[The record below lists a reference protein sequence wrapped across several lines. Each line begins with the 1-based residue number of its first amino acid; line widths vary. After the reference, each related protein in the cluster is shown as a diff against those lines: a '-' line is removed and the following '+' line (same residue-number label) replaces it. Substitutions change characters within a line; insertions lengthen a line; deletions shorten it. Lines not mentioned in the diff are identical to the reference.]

1 MAQNTSA
8 KITVKGGTLEQA
20 MSQIEHQCNMTFLLS
35 TDNINT
41 KQHVNANL
49 KDVSLKEALAQM
61 LDGTG
66 ISYSFSGN
74 QIVLARH
81 QQTAARQQQQPK
93 GSTIKGRVLD
103 STGEPIIGASVFV
116 KGTKTGAVTDID
128 GNYQLTAS
136 PNATLV
142 VSYIGFKD
150 MEVKASE
157 AAHIT
162 LRENTESLG
171 EIVVVG
177 YGTQKKANLTGA
189 VSSVKMDDVLGNR
202 PLSTV
207 NEALQGA
214 VPGLQV
220 TGTSG
225 VPGEGMSFNV
235 RGVNSINSGSPL
247 VLVDNVEMDI
257 NMLDPNDIE
266 SVTVLKD
273 AASSAIYGARAA
285 FRRNPRNYQEGRGIG
300 FPHQLLQQLLFQ
312 PRCQHSAQGHSVAD
326 RTGLQGPGLCR
337 LSHRPGRR
345 HMAPTAQ

>member
-1 MAQNTSA
+1 MRQDNRMNVHSRQRLWTHLPAALAASLMLGLATPCGAMAQNTSA
-8 KITVKGGTLEQA
+8 RITVKGGTLEQA

-41 KQHVNANL
+41 KQHVNSSL
-49 KDVSLKEALAQM
+49 KDVPLKDALAKM
-61 LDGTG
+61 LAGTG

-81 QQTAARQQQQPK
+81 QQAAARQQQQPK
-93 GSTIKGRVLD
+93 GSIIKGRVLD

-150 MEVKASE
+150 MEVKAAD
-157 AAHIT
+157 AANIT

-171 EIVVVG
+171 EVVVVG

-202 PLSTV
+202 LSVVYSAGSGQARPLAYERIDISYIRPV
-207 NEALQGA
+207 
-214 VPGLQV
+214 
-220 TGTSG
+220 
-225 VPGEGMSFNV
+225 
-235 RGVNSINSGSPL
+235 
-247 VLVDNVEMDI
+247 VDT
-257 NMLDPNDIE
+257 L
-266 SVTVLKD
+266 
-273 AASSAIYGARAA
+273 
-285 FRRNPRNYQEGRGIG
+285 
-300 FPHQLLQQLLFQ
+300 
-312 PRCQHSAQGHSVAD
+312 
-326 RTGLQGPGLCR
+326 
-337 LSHRPGRR
+337 
-345 HMAPTAQ
+345 